1 MTNVVRHAGADA
13 AWLSLAEGNGVVVL
27 GVEDD
32 GNGFPA
38 DATPGAGIEGM
49 RERALLVAGN
59 LGIGAS
65 RHGGTSVTLTLPAA
79 HEP

>member
-1 MTNVVRHAGADA
+1 
-13 AWLSLAEGNGVVVL
+13 
-27 GVEDD
+27 
-32 GNGFPA
+32 
-38 DATPGAGIEGM
+38 M